1 MKGTITKIII
11 DKPELSEL
19 GGFGDGEEGQDSNEE
34 NLKYDYHNI
43 HFGGFPQCLCLL
55 WVRIY

>member
-34 NLKYDYHNI
+34 NLYFRKSFNR
-43 HFGGFPQCLCLL
+43 FQWFP
-55 WVRIY
+55 